1 MEMRIWKDKT
11 PKGDGNSCFIFA
23 VLYHLGIWKDKTPKG
38 DGNSCL
44 IFSLLY
50 HLWIWKDKTP
60 KGDGNTGQSRPKG
73 MCKKHLER

>member
-11 PKGDGNSCFIFA
+11 PKGDGNSCF
-23 VLYHLGIWKDKTPKG
+23 
-38 DGNSCL
+38 